1 MKAYLLRRLL
11 QAIPTMLAIT
21 MLSFLIMRLAPGDP
35 VLLMTFDPTM
45 TRDDR
50 ITLRHQLCLDRP
62 LTEQYF
68 IWMFGNEECD
78 TNGIIRGDFG
88 ESFYTNR
95 PVIDMIFERIP
106 ATLELT
112 GTALALGLIIGVSVG
127 IYSAVKRGTLFD
139 NMARFWSVV
148 FDAIPAFWLGLMM
161 ILLFAVTLGWL
172 PVGGRYTLVSD
183 SNKDIFDHLKHLL
196 MPAFVL
202 GTSWIALFSRYVR
215 TEMLEVIRQD
225 YIRAAFAKGV
235 QPNKVYFWHAA
246 RNALIPVA
254 TVLGPAVAGLLS
266 GAVITEQIFSW
277 PGMGRLA
284 LNAVFQRDFPLVMA
298 NVIIGSTL
306 VVFGNLLSDILYVF
320 IDPRIRLK

>member
-1 MKAYLLRRLL
+1 MKAYLIRRLL
-11 QAIPTMLAIT
+11 QAIPTFLAIT
-21 MLSFLIMRLAPGDP
+21 IISFLLMRLAPGDP

-45 TRDDR
+45 TREDR
-50 ITLRHQLCLDRP
+50 ITLRRQLCLDRP
-62 LTEQYF
+62 LMEQYL
-68 IWMFGNEECD
+68 IWMFGDEDCN
-78 TNGIIRGDFG
+78 TRGIIRGDFG
-88 ESFYTNR
+88 DSFYTSR
-95 PVIDMIFERIP
+95 PVLDMIAERIP

-112 GTALALGLIIGVSVG
+112 GTALALGLFIGVSVG
-127 IYSAVKRGTLFD
+127 ILSAVKRGSLFD
-139 NMARFWSVV
+139 NLARFWSVV
-148 FDAIPAFWLGLMM
+148 FDAVPAFWLGLMM

-172 PVGGRYTLVSD
+172 PVGGRYTLLSD
-183 SNKDIFDHLKHLL
+183 SRRDFFDHLKHLL

-254 TVLGPAVAGLLS
+254 TVLGPAVAGLIS

-298 NVIIGSTL
+298 NVIIGSAL
-306 VVFGNLLSDILYVF
+306 VVFGNLFSDFLYGL